1 MPLSWPPPAML
12 VNGQGDDHDGK
23 ARRTDTVWQL
33 LWESLD
39 GGVRNLAALKASAR
53 EDSHFAEEMGLDSL
67 ELLEFFLRLDE
78 KFGVSLS
85 EDDYSELTSVQ
96 IVVAFLERRAA
107 PA

>member
-1 MPLSWPPPAML
+1 ML
-12 VNGQGDDHDGK
+12 VNERGTIMT
-23 ARRTDTVWQL
+23 ARHISLDTVWQL

-53 EDSHFAEEMGLDSL
+53 ENSHFMEDMGLDSL

-78 KFGVSLS
+78 EFGVSLS

-96 IVVAFLERRAA
+96 TVVAFLESRAA